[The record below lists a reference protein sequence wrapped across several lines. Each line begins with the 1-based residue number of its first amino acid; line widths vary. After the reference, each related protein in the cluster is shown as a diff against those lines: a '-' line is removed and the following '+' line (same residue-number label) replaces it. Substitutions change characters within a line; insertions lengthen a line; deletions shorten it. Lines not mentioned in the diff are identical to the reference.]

1 MSKESSSS
9 RSNSKDLKEKD
20 SKRSRDRSKE
30 KSKSSKS
37 SSSKEKKKISSKDE
51 VKKIKEVTP
60 VPKQE
65 EYAYEDDF
73 EDYEED
79 FEDDIEEETPKVGQ
93 PIQSEVPQR
102 KPQSDEIK
110 KSSDPISEETPML
123 RRLASR
129 QGGRPVEEEKKEKPK
144 KAPLKMDRV
153 LSASE
158 RTIDFSSPYTT
169 DYEAMSDAEKKYRKL
184 REMITLERVKFIIL
198 DQPPM
203 KDYDYYMEMFG
214 AVGKAQNSCQTGDD
228 DLDEEVQTD
237 EPTTETKWTMHP
249 ANDNFGWGTEGGG
262 RQIDAAEAEEERNLQ
277 MFREN
282 HLQKER
288 LKQFM
293 ETAGQKD
300 GSVCAFDSHEPESNF
315 EESLPWIDSPNE
327 IPLRLPAFDSS
338 YASVMIHDGKVFPIV
353 GIHAMKKESSSG
365 ALYALDESGTVS
377 RWSPMW
383 DTEGILGTRPGARFS
398 MQLSGVIRPHDVVL
412 KYNKGVFIFR
422 SREHLYGEILCARFS
437 PFDESIMAVG
447 MSNGSIAIQKIGQ
460 STPLTVLTPPRKSQ
474 FAITSLEWSPITSN
488 ILYSIHGGTI
498 VLVWDI
504 SIGRIPQSIND
515 LAEKAHVTILVTHAW
530 KEIVNGP
537 NGIAYMAL
545 GLLDGTVQVHALEPP
560 RNKITDPLY
569 SQLKKF
575 EQGI

>member
-9 RSNSKDLKEKD
+9 RSNSKDRKEKD
-20 SKRSRDRSKE
+20 SKRSRDKSKE

-37 SSSKEKKKISSKDE
+37 SSSKEKKKTSGKDE
-51 VKKIKEVTP
+51 VKKIKEVKP

-93 PIQSEVPQR
+93 SIQSEVPQR
-102 KPQSDEIK
+102 KPRSDEIK
-110 KSSDPISEETPML
+110 KSNDPISEETPML

-129 QGGRPVEEEKKEKPK
+129 QGGRPVEEEKKAKPK
-144 KAPLKMDRV
+144 KAPVKMDRV

-262 RQIDAAEAEEERNLQ
+262 QQIGAAEAEEERNLQ

-293 ETAGQKD
+293 ETAGQVRLFLSENEVCAVSYTHDANILYVGLKD

-315 EESLPWIDSPNE
+315 EESLPWIDSPND

-338 YASVMIHDGKVFPIV
+338 YVSVMIHDGKVFPIV
-353 GIHAMKKESSSG
+353 GIHAMKKERLPKSYQSPQNDTNFSSSG

-383 DTEGILGTRPGARFS
+383 DTEGILGGLSNLGFFLNLEILGTRPGARFS

-412 KYNKGVFIFR
+412 NSSSQHSSLMVNCLLVHEDSEQF
-422 SREHLYGEILCARFS
+422 L
-437 PFDESIMAVG
+437 
-447 MSNGSIAIQKIGQ
+447 IGQ
-460 STPLTVLTPPRKSQ
+460 L
-474 FAITSLEWSPITSN
+474 
-488 ILYSIHGGTI
+488 
-498 VLVWDI
+498 
-504 SIGRIPQSIND
+504 PQQKLS
-515 LAEKAHVTILVTHAW
+515 
-530 KEIVNGP
+530 
-537 NGIAYMAL
+537 
-545 GLLDGTVQVHALEPP
+545 
-560 RNKITDPLY
+560 
-569 SQLKKF
+569 
-575 EQGI
+575 